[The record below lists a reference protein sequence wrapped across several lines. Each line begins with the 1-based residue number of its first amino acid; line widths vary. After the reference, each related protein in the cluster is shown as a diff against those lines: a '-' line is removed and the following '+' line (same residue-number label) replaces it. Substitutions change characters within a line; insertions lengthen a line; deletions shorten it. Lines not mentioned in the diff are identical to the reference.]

1 MQCIVILLAILF
13 ASSGVAVPI
22 SYAAVP
28 ISSAVVPISSAA
40 VPVSSAAEPISDCIN
55 SSDYLRIESSLLSR
69 PQNLVNLYQAF
80 FPTNRQASIS
90 VQVTYHFTGNPT
102 DTVIY
107 RWLGS
112 SVLMLIRSDLLHY
125 LSLFTYNVKT
135 NHANITLD
143 PICGFPSDD
152 NVNTSDPVPSD
163 YCKVAN
169 SAGHHLLNSLTA
181 NVSAANID
189 VVVCRLDNY
198 RAG

>member
-1 MQCIVILLAILF
+1 
-13 ASSGVAVPI
+13 
-22 SYAAVP
+22 
-28 ISSAVVPISSAA
+28 
-40 VPVSSAAEPISDCIN
+40 
-55 SSDYLRIESSLLSR
+55 
-69 PQNLVNLYQAF
+69 
-80 FPTNRQASIS
+80 
-90 VQVTYHFTGNPT
+90 
-102 DTVIY
+102 
-107 RWLGS
+107 
-112 SVLMLIRSDLLHY
+112 MLIRSDLLHY